1 MTKWYFM
8 LTSMERRRVSVF
20 REAAI
25 QEKVERKKTSLI
37 PHQTHLSNSQTES
50 RPRVLRDTI
59 LADQD
64 NAPEVE
70 GGTTS

>member
-1 MTKWYFM
+1 MTFG
-8 LTSMERRRVSVF
+8 
-20 REAAI
+20 EAAI
-25 QEKVERKKTSLI
+25 QEKADFFYLMG
-37 PHQTHLSNSQTES
+37 LSQTES

-59 LADQD
+59 SEDQD